1 MQIRNAQPPTFAHA
15 AAGPRAFTLIEMMT
29 AIGLLLLIIA
39 GVGIIFKAA
48 TGSVSLSQA
57 NMEMMSNIR
66 AVQGQ
71 IERDIGGLERNGFIV
86 IRSRAVIGADGVTR
100 RFDQLA
106 FLANG
111 SFPNRTGSKNSSPFT
126 DRTVANSARIWY
138 GHPVIE
144 VAGSADQGTA
154 VPLNAVPTGATD
166 KDYILGR
173 VATLLMPSDGGSAK
187 TIGTGGIFVAAFSSI
202 DRAATLAMAD
212 MPNSEPGTSITAS
225 RIGVA
230 EVTASQVMQ
239 AISSAVTTAGGRAN
253 APRYEAENYCYRFKT
268 LPNPYASEVGSPPS
282 LTNAYFRMHPILLPG
297 TPDFSVEWTDGT
309 LFIAD
314 DIDPGT
320 GAAVLTERVGTTRWF
335 GYDTPQPASKY
346 GAPGTDPTEPTL
358 ANGDDYTAQ
367 FSFDNKAKWPKA
379 LRIRYRVTDPNN
391 RLSGGRDFT
400 QIIKIPD

>member
-86 IRSRAVIGADGVTR
+86 IRSREEPVTGGR

-111 SFPNRTGSKNSSPFT
+111 SFPNRTGNNLSASPFT
-126 DRTVANSARIWY
+126 DRTTANSALIWY
-138 GHPVIE
+138 GHLMFEGTSSPP
-144 VAGSADQGTA
+144 DQSTA
-154 VPLNAVPTGATD
+154 VAINAIPTAASDNGYT
-166 KDYILGR
+166 LGR
-173 VATLLMPSDGGSAK
+173 HATLLLAEDGG
-187 TIGTGGIFVAAFSSI
+187 GTANRITAGGITVIAHDDIRLSSSPI
-202 DRAATLAMAD
+202 
-212 MPNSEPGTSITAS
+212 TSLITETSSAH
-225 RIGVA
+225 
-230 EVTASQVMQ
+230 
-239 AISSAVTTAGGRAN
+239 ISSARFSAATITSGQLMQSIVNAVGTRAVGTA
-253 APRYEAENYCYRFKT
+253 RYEADNYCYRFKT
-268 LPNPYASEVGSPPS
+268 LPNPYANANEAGITAASK

-297 TPDFSVEWTDGT
+297 VPDFAVEWSDGT
-309 LFIAD
+309 LWAATD
-314 DIDPGT
+314 TDPVT
-320 GAAVLTERVGTTRWF
+320 SATVVAERVNTPRWF
-335 GYDTPQPASKY
+335 GRSDPKY
-346 GAPGTDPTEPTL
+346 GTTPGTDPTEPAL

-367 FSFDNKAKWPKA
+367 FSYDNRSKWPKA